1 MKILVVEDDPK
12 IASFLK
18 KGLEEES
25 FCVDVCNSGED
36 ALYLVGVN
44 LYDIIIL
51 DIMLHGMNGDEA
63 CRRIRHEKITTPIL
77 MLTAKNAIDDKVTLL
92 NAGADDYLTKPFSFE
107 ELLARIRVQLRKKEQ
122 VDNILYCADL
132 AINLNTKQVSRGSDS
147 IPLTSKEYAILEYLA
162 RNQGILVDESRL
174 LETIFSFEKT
184 INSNILNVYMYRL
197 RSKIDKPYALKLIKT
212 HRNQGFILSDTSR

>member
-25 FCVDVCNSGED
+25 FCVDVCNSGEE

-44 LYDIIIL
+44 RYDIIIL

-92 NAGADDYLTKPFSFE
+92 NAGANDYLTKPFSFE

-132 AINLNTKQVSRGSDS
+132 AINLNTKEVNRGGIS
-147 IPLTSKEYAILEYLA
+147 IPLTSKEYALLEYLA

>member
-122 VDNILYCADL
+122 VDNILYCSDL
-132 AINLNTKQVSRGSDS
+132 AINLNTKEVSRGGVS

>member
-18 KGLEEES
+18 KGLEEEL

-36 ALYLVGVN
+36 ALYLAGVN
-44 LYDIIIL
+44 RYDIIIL
-51 DIMLHGMNGDEA
+51 DIMLYGMNGDEA
-63 CRRIRHEKITTPIL
+63 CQRIRQAKITTPIL

-132 AINLNTKQVSRGSDS
+132 EINLNTKEVNRGGDA
-147 IPLTSKEYAILEYLA
+147 IPLTAKEYAILEYLA
-162 RNQGILVDESRL
+162 RNQGILVHESRL

-184 INSNILNVYMYRL
+184 VNSNILNVYMYRL

>member
-1 MKILVVEDDPK
+1 MKILVVEDDSK

-44 LYDIIIL
+44 RYDIIIL

-132 AINLNTKQVSRGSDS
+132 AINLNTKEVNRGGIS
-147 IPLTSKEYAILEYLA
+147 IPLTSKEYALLEYLA

>member
-25 FCVDVCNSGED
+25 FCVDVCNSGEE

-44 LYDIIIL
+44 RYDIIIL

-92 NAGADDYLTKPFSFE
+92 NAGANDYLTKPFSFE

-132 AINLNTKQVSRGSDS
+132 AINLNTKEVNRGGIS
-147 IPLTSKEYAILEYLA
+147 IPLTSKEYALLEYLA

-197 RSKIDKPYALKLIKT
+197 RSKLDKPYALKLIKT

>member
-25 FCVDVCNSGED
+25 FCVDVCNSGEE

-92 NAGADDYLTKPFSFE
+92 NAGANDYLTKPFSFE

-132 AINLNTKQVSRGSDS
+132 AINLNTKEVNRGGIS
-147 IPLTSKEYAILEYLA
+147 IPLTSKEYALLEYLA

>member
-25 FCVDVCNSGED
+25 FCVDVCNSGEE

-92 NAGADDYLTKPFSFE
+92 NAGANDYLTKPFSFE

-132 AINLNTKQVSRGSDS
+132 AINLNTKEVNRGGVS

-197 RSKIDKPYALKLIKT
+197 RSKIDKPFALKLIKT

>member
-44 LYDIIIL
+44 RYDIIIL

-132 AINLNTKQVSRGSDS
+132 AINLNTKEVSRGGVS

-197 RSKIDKPYALKLIKT
+197 RSKIDKPFALKLIKT

>member
-1 MKILVVEDDPK
+1 MKILVVEDDSK

-25 FCVDVCNSGED
+25 FCVDVCNSGEE

-44 LYDIIIL
+44 RYDIIIL

-92 NAGADDYLTKPFSFE
+92 NAGANDYLTKPFSFE

-132 AINLNTKQVSRGSDS
+132 AINLNTKEVNRGGVTIS
-147 IPLTSKEYAILEYLA
+147 LTSKEYALLEYLA

-197 RSKIDKPYALKLIKT
+197 RSKIDKHYALKLIKT

>member
-12 IASFLK
+12 IVSFLK
-18 KGLEEES
+18 KGLEEEL

-36 ALYLVGVN
+36 ALYLAGVKQ
-44 LYDIIIL
+44 YDIIIL
-51 DIMLHGMNGDEA
+51 DIMLQGMNGDEA

-122 VDNILYCADL
+122 VDNILSCADL
-132 AINLNTKQVSRGSDS
+132 AINLNTKQVSRGGDA

-162 RNQGILVDESRL
+162 RNQGILVHENRL

>member
-1 MKILVVEDDPK
+1 MKILVVEDDSK

-25 FCVDVCNSGED
+25 FCVDVCNSGEE

-44 LYDIIIL
+44 RYDIIIL

-92 NAGADDYLTKPFSFE
+92 NAGANDYLTKPFSFE

-132 AINLNTKQVSRGSDS
+132 AINLNTKEVNRGGIS
-147 IPLTSKEYAILEYLA
+147 IPLTSKEYALLEYLA

>member
-12 IASFLK
+12 IASFLT

-132 AINLNTKQVSRGSDS
+132 AINLNTKEVNRGGVS

>member
-25 FCVDVCNSGED
+25 FCVDVCNSGEE

-44 LYDIIIL
+44 RYDIIIL

-132 AINLNTKQVSRGSDS
+132 AINLNTKEVSRSGVT

-197 RSKIDKPYALKLIKT
+197 RSKLDKPYALKLIKT

>member
-25 FCVDVCNSGED
+25 FCVDVCNSGEE

-44 LYDIIIL
+44 RYDIIIL

-92 NAGADDYLTKPFSFE
+92 NAGANDYLTKPFSFE

-132 AINLNTKQVSRGSDS
+132 AINLNTKEVNRGGVTIS
-147 IPLTSKEYAILEYLA
+147 LTSKEYALLEYLA

>member
-132 AINLNTKQVSRGSDS
+132 AINLNTKEVNRGGIS

>member
-132 AINLNTKQVSRGSDS
+132 AINLNTKEVSRGGVS

>member
-44 LYDIIIL
+44 RYDIIIL

-122 VDNILYCADL
+122 VDNLLYCADL
-132 AINLNTKQVSRGSDS
+132 AINLSTKEVSRGGVS

>member
-44 LYDIIIL
+44 RYDIIIL

-132 AINLNTKQVSRGSDS
+132 AINLNTKEVNRGGVS
-147 IPLTSKEYAILEYLA
+147 IPLTSKEYALLEYLA

>member
-132 AINLNTKQVSRGSDS
+132 AINLNTKEVNRGGVS

-162 RNQGILVDESRL
+162 RNQGILVHESRL

>member
-44 LYDIIIL
+44 RYDIIIL

-63 CRRIRHEKITTPIL
+63 CRCIRHEKITTPIL

-107 ELLARIRVQLRKKEQ
+107 ELLARIRVQLRKQEQ

-132 AINLNTKQVSRGSDS
+132 AINLNTKEVSRGGIS